1 MPLTALAAKKIF
13 TPLEVIEN
21 GLLVVEDGTI
31 QSLGSREE
39 LSVPPAA
46 RLVDLGDRILAPGFV
61 DVHIHGA
68 AGYDLTEGTLE
79 ALIAVAQW
87 LARHGTTCF
96 LPTTMSASEAVL
108 LPAVENLSRLLQS
121 WETDQSF
128 GGAPLATPVGLH
140 LEGPFLSADFRG
152 AHPAAFLRKPSLVLF
167 QELFQAARGSLK
179 VLTLAPELEG
189 ALELQAEA
197 TRRGVKVALGHSNAG
212 YEQAIKAIE
221 AGASHAVHVFNAMRP
236 FGHRDPG
243 LLGAILT
250 EDRLP
255 AEVIADGIHVSAAAM
270 RLLVRA
276 KGADNILLVSDGVSA
291 TGMGPGIY
299 RLGTTE
305 ILIEPDT
312 PTGALACRNREGKL
326 AGSVLTQDVAIR
338 NTVTFTGVSLCEAVK
353 MASWNPARVLG
364 LERKGWLRPGADA
377 DLVVLEPDGSIVGTM
392 VLGAANFL

>member
-1 MPLTALAAKKIF
+1 MSLTAIAARKVF
-13 TPLEVIEN
+13 TPLEIIEN
-21 GLLVVEDGTI
+21 GLVVVEDGTI

-39 LSVPPAA
+39 IAVPTAA
-46 RLVDLGDRILAPGFV
+46 RFVDVGDRILAPGFV
-61 DVHIHGA
+61 DVHIHGG
-68 AGYDLTEGTLE
+68 AGYDLTEATPE
-79 ALIAVAQW
+79 ALIAVAQL

-96 LPTTMSASEAVL
+96 LPTTLSASEAVL

-121 WETDQSF
+121 W
-128 GGAPLATPVGLH
+128 GGEQASWGEPLATPLGLH
-140 LEGPFLSADFRG
+140 LEGPFLSADYRG
-152 AHPAAFLRKPSLVLF
+152 VHPAAFLRKPSLPLF
-167 QELFQAARGSLK
+167 QKLFQAAQGSLK

-197 TRRGVKVALGHSNAG
+197 TRRGVKVALGHSNAT
-212 YEQAIKAIE
+212 YEQAMKAIE

-276 KGADNILLVSDGVSA
+276 KGADNILLVTDGVSA

-305 ILIEPDT
+305 IFIEPDP

-338 NTVTFTGVSLCEAVK
+338 NTVIFTGVSLCEAVK

-364 LERKGWLRPGADA
+364 LERKGCIRPGADA
-377 DLVVLEPDGSIVGTM
+377 DLVVLEPDGTIVGTM

>member
-1 MPLTALAAKKIF
+1 MPLTALAAKQIF

-21 GLLVVEDGTI
+21 GVLVVEDRTI

-39 LSVPPAA
+39 CSVPPAA

-61 DVHIHGA
+61 DAHIHGA

-79 ALIAVAQW
+79 ALMAVAQL

-108 LPAVENLSRLLQS
+108 LPAVKNLGRLLRS
-121 WETDQSF
+121 WEDEACW
-128 GGAPLATPVGLH
+128 GEPLATPVGLH
-140 LEGPFLSADFRG
+140 LEGPFLSTDFRG
-152 AHPAAFLRKPSLVLF
+152 AHPAAFLRKPSLALF
-167 QELFQAARGSLK
+167 QELFEAAQGSLK

-197 TRRGVKVALGHSNAG
+197 TRRGVKVALGHSNAN
-212 YEQAIKAIE
+212 YEQAIKSIE

-276 KGADNILLVSDGVSA
+276 KGADNILLVTDGVSA

-305 ILIEPDT
+305 ILIEPDS
-312 PTGALACRNREGKL
+312 PTGALACRNREGNL

-364 LERKGWLRPGADA
+364 LERKGWLGPGADA
-377 DLVVLEPDGSIVGTM
+377 DLVVLEPDGSIFGAM